1 MLIFEDTGTSSN
13 CYIYRESMSVMLS
26 LLFVGSYAGVGGEIG
41 GRLFF
46 YFYKFPM
53 SLEKVLLL
61 PTICSN

>member
-13 CYIYRESMSVMLS
+13 CYIYRKSMSVMLS

-46 YFYKFPM
+46 
-53 SLEKVLLL
+53 
-61 PTICSN
+61 